1 MGGVPDKYVHEPWK
15 MPQELQ
21 NDVDCVIGKHYPSPI
36 VDEASARKE
45 GVRRTY
51 AARSGEETREAS
63 KKVYQKHGSRR
74 RPAGRRKAKAARD
87 SRQAKLF

>member
-1 MGGVPDKYVHEPWK
+1 MGSEMCIRDS
-15 MPQELQ
+15 
-21 NDVDCVIGKHYPSPI
+21 YPSPI

-74 RPAGRRKAKAARD
+74 RPAVSRRGKGARD